1 MDGGQPLPAILD
13 LGQTQVGVLPEIEE
27 FLTMLCGYGGHLM
40 LRNVH
45 AAQEVLEARMDAE
58 RSPDGIIPKERNR

>member
-1 MDGGQPLPAILD
+1 
-13 LGQTQVGVLPEIEE
+13 
-27 FLTMLCGYGGHLM
+27 M